1 MPRRPSPGFSGDR
14 AGVTTEAITR
24 TRFRTI
30 ACASLALVAFAANSI
45 LCRRALGRES
55 IDPATFSTIRLACG
69 AVALIA
75 FARVL
80 RSRPFPVGGTWTSAI
95 LLFLY
100 AVPFSFAYLSL
111 GAGTGALV
119 LFGSVQ
125 ATMIVAA
132 IRSGERPH
140 PLQWLGL
147 AFALGGLVYLVFPS
161 LRAPSAA
168 GSALMAV
175 AGISWGIY
183 SLRGRGTTDP
193 LLETAGNFARAVPPA
208 LLVSLVL
215 LRQARVTPAGALLA
229 IASGVLASGGGYVLW
244 YAALTGLTATRAAFV
259 QLPVPVLTAA
269 AGVVFL
275 SETVSL
281 RLALASLL
289 ILGGVALALLGR
301 ERLEDPGSPR
311 SL

>member
-1 MPRRPSPGFSGDR
+1 M
-14 AGVTTEAITR
+14 
-24 TRFRTI
+24 
-30 ACASLALVAFAANSI
+30 
-45 LCRRALGRES
+45 
-55 IDPATFSTIRLACG
+55 ST
-69 AVALIA
+69 
-75 FARVL
+75 
-80 RSRPFPVGGTWTSAI
+80 
-95 LLFLY
+95 
-100 AVPFSFAYLSL
+100 
-111 GAGTGALV
+111 
-119 LFGSVQ
+119 VQ
-125 ATMIVAA
+125 K
-132 IRSGERPH
+132 
-140 PLQWLGL
+140 
-147 AFALGGLVYLVFPS
+147 
-161 LRAPSAA
+161 RAPSAA

-229 IASGVLASGGGYVLW
+229 IASGALASGGGYVLW

-281 RLALASLL
+281 RLALASIL

-301 ERLEDPGSPR
+301 ERPSHPVAPR

>member
-1 MPRRPSPGFSGDR
+1 MSPPAS
-14 AGVTTEAITR
+14 AR
-24 TRFRTI
+24 TRARTI
-30 ACASLALVAFAANSI
+30 VCAALALLAFAANSI
-45 LCRRALGRES
+45 LCRRALGGDS

-69 AVALIA
+69 AAALA
-75 FARVL
+75 LFSRAR
-80 RSRPFPVGGTWTSAI
+80 RRRPLPVGGSWRSAG

-147 AFALGGLVYLVFPS
+147 VLALGGLIYLVSPG
-161 LRAPSAA
+161 LRAPSAS

-175 AGISWGIY
+175 AGFSWGIY
-183 SLRGRGTTDP
+183 SLRGRNATDP

-208 LLVSLVL
+208 LLVSLVFL
-215 LRQARVTPAGALLA
+215 PQVRVTPAGALLA

-244 YAALTGLTATRAAFV
+244 YAALAGLTATRAAFV

-301 ERLEDPGSPR
+301 ERLGHRPA
-311 SL
+311 

>member
-1 MPRRPSPGFSGDR
+1 VTTAAIPRTR
-14 AGVTTEAITR
+14 AG
-24 TRFRTI
+24 TI
-30 ACASLALVAFAANSI
+30 ACASLALIAFAANSI

-69 AVALIA
+69 AVALMV
-75 FARVL
+75 FARVR
-80 RSRPFPVGGTWTSAI
+80 RSRTFPLGGTWTSAI

-125 ATMIVAA
+125 ATMMVAA

-147 AFALGGLVYLVFPS
+147 ALALGGLVYLVFPG

-168 GSALMAV
+168 GSALMAI
-175 AGISWGIY
+175 AGMSWGIY
-183 SLRGRGTTDP
+183 SLRGRGTANP
-193 LLETAGNFARAVPPA
+193 LLETAGNFTRAVPPA

-215 LRQARVTPAGALLA
+215 LRQVHVTPAGALLA

-259 QLPVPVLTAA
+259 QLPVPVLTAV

-281 RLALASLL
+281 RLALASIL

-301 ERLEDPGSPR
+301 ERLRHPGVSLHGASR

>member
-1 MPRRPSPGFSGDR
+1 M
-14 AGVTTEAITR
+14 TTPEGTR
-24 TRFRTI
+24 TQAGTI
-30 ACASLALVAFAANSI
+30 ACTALALVAFAANSI
-45 LCRRALGRES
+45 LCRRALGAGA
-55 IDPATFSTIRLACG
+55 IDAATFSTLRLASG
-69 AVALIA
+69 AAALLLFSA
-75 FARVL
+75 L
-80 RSRPFPVGGTWTSAI
+80 RRSAGAPAGGSWTSAA

-140 PLQWLGL
+140 PLQWIGLGL
-147 AFALGGLVYLVFPS
+147 ALGGLAYLVSPG
-161 LRAPSAA
+161 LRAPSAT
-168 GSALMAV
+168 GSSLMAI

-183 SLRGRGTTDP
+183 SLRGRGTSDP
-193 LLETAGNFARAVPPA
+193 LFDTAGNFARAVPAA
-208 LLVSLVL
+208 LLVSLVC

-259 QLPVPVLTAA
+259 QLPVPVLTAF
-269 AGVVFL
+269 AGVLLLGEV
-275 SETVSL
+275 VSL
-281 RLALASLL
+281 RLALASIL

-301 ERLEDPGSPR
+301 ERLGRRPA
-311 SL
+311 

>member
-1 MPRRPSPGFSGDR
+1 MPKPRRPSPRFSGDR
-14 AGVTTEAITR
+14 TGVTTQAVAR
-24 TRFRTI
+24 TRAGTI
-30 ACASLALVAFAANSI
+30 ACAALALVAFAANSV
-45 LCRRALGRES
+45 LCRRALGGGS
-55 IDPATFSTIRLACG
+55 IDPATFSTIRLASG
-69 AVALIA
+69 AVALVLYSA
-75 FARVL
+75 FR
-80 RSRPFPVGGTWTSAI
+80 RGRPFSAGGSWISAV

-147 AFALGGLVYLVFPS
+147 ALALGGLAYLVSPG
-161 LRAPSAA
+161 LRAPSAS
-168 GSALMAV
+168 GSSLMAV
-175 AGISWGIY
+175 AGISWGFY

-193 LLETAGNFARAVPPA
+193 LLDTAGNFARAVAPA
-208 LLVSLVL
+208 LLVSLAF
-215 LRQARVTPAGALLA
+215 LRQARVTPSGTLLA
-229 IASGVLASGGGYVLW
+229 MASGVLASGGGYVLW

-259 QLPVPVLTAA
+259 QLPVPVLTAV

-275 SETVSL
+275 SESVSL
-281 RLALASLL
+281 RLALASIL

-301 ERLEDPGSPR
+301 ERLRQSP
-311 SL
+311 S

>member
-1 MPRRPSPGFSGDR
+1 MSAR
-14 AGVTTEAITR
+14 AVTR
-24 TRFRTI
+24 TRAGTI
-30 ACASLALVAFAANSI
+30 VCAALALVAFAANSI
-45 LCRRALGRES
+45 LCRRALGDGS
-55 IDPATFSTIRLACG
+55 IDPATFSSIRLACG
-69 AVALIA
+69 AVAL
-75 FARVL
+75 VL
-80 RSRPFPVGGTWTSAI
+80 FSSLRRGRPFGTGGSWTSAA

-147 AFALGGLVYLVFPS
+147 ALALGGLAYLVSPG

-168 GSALMAV
+168 GSSLMAV

-183 SLRGRGTTDP
+183 SLRGRRTIDP
-193 LLETAGNFARAVPPA
+193 LLDTAGNFARAVAPA
-208 LLVSLVL
+208 LLVSLVF
-215 LRQARVTPAGALLA
+215 LRQARVTPQGAILA
-229 IASGVLASGGGYVLW
+229 MASGILASGGGYVLW

-259 QLPVPVLTAA
+259 QLPVPVLTAV
-269 AGVVFL
+269 AGVLFL
-275 SETVSL
+275 SESVSL
-281 RLALASLL
+281 RLALASVL

-301 ERLEDPGSPR
+301 ERLGP
-311 SL
+311 

>member
-1 MPRRPSPGFSGDR
+1 MSTREGARTR
-14 AGVTTEAITR
+14 AG
-24 TRFRTI
+24 TI
-30 ACASLALVAFAANSI
+30 VCAALALVAFAANSI
-45 LCRRALGRES
+45 LCRRALGDGS

-69 AVALIA
+69 AVALLLYSA
-75 FARVL
+75 VR
-80 RSRPFPVGGTWTSAI
+80 RGRPFSAGGSWTSAA

-111 GAGTGALV
+111 GAGTGALI

-140 PLQWLGL
+140 ALQWLGL
-147 AFALGGLVYLVFPS
+147 ALALGGLAYLVSPG
-161 LRAPSAA
+161 LRAPGAA
-168 GSALMAV
+168 GSSLMAV

-193 LLETAGNFARAVPPA
+193 LLDTAGNFARAVAPA
-208 LLVSLVL
+208 LLVSLVF
-215 LRQARVTPAGALLA
+215 LRQARVTPHGALLA

-244 YAALTGLTATRAAFV
+244 YSALTGLTATRAAFV
-259 QLPVPVLTAA
+259 QLPVPVLTAV
-269 AGVVFL
+269 AGVLFL
-275 SETVSL
+275 SESVSL
-281 RLALASLL
+281 RLALASVL

-301 ERLEDPGSPR
+301 ERLGQRPA
-311 SL
+311 